1 MWLMGLVCTLTKRL
15 DGSSIRPRLV
25 LIKSALSV
33 TTLLYGKLVSSLQT
47 SIKRWFWC
55 ENLKLFNINL
65 FMEVE
70 IFTWKRYLAI
80 YCEGKKIMVYIMS
93 YDR

>member
-1 MWLMGLVCTLTKRL
+1 VIELVCTLTKRF
-15 DGSSIRPRLV
+15 DGSSIGRRLV
-25 LIKSALSV
+25 LIKSTLSV
-33 TTLLYGKLVSSLQT
+33 TPYYMIYWSLAYKPVS
-47 SIKRWFWC
+47 KGAFGVKK
-55 ENLKLFNINL
+55 LKLFNINL